1 MTEENTDV
9 VTDAPASAPAG
20 DGFSLLDDSNP
31 DVNPKPQEAGVR
43 PEWLP
48 ESVWDAEKKA
58 PKVDAL
64 LTEFQRADKIAKDL
78 RVKLSKGEQN
88 APKTPDEYKA
98 PVFEG
103 DDAALSKMLDPAD
116 PFIKSI
122 NGLAHEA
129 GLSQRQ
135 YETFMGKAAKLIA
148 EQTKDSGASAEMTA
162 EEKEDYR
169 RQVYEEI
176 GPGAAQMVTAV
187 ASHINTLYKQGQF
200 SESEMKEIKAIGSSA
215 DGLKVLNKFRVL
227 MGGESIPTNVDA
239 LAIHG
244 LPSDAEIGAVIGSEK
259 YMSGDPETIGK
270 VERWLDQRR
279 QAGRPERLQF

>member
-1 MTEENTDV
+1 MTEENTE
-9 VTDAPASAPAG
+9 VTDAPVAAPSN

-31 DVNPKPQEAGVR
+31 DVAPKQQEAGVR
-43 PEWLP
+43 PDWLP

-103 DDAALSKMLDPAD
+103 DDAALSKMLDPSD
-116 PFIKSI
+116 PFVKGLNSI
-122 NGLAHEA
+122 AHEA
-129 GLSQRQ
+129 GLSQKQ
-135 YETFMGKAAKLIA
+135 YETFMGKAAKMIA
-148 EQTKDSGASAEMTA
+148 EQAGNAQAPTEMTA

-169 RQVYEEI
+169 RKVYDEI

-187 ASHINTLYKQGQF
+187 AAHINMLKNQGQF
-200 SESEMKEIKAIGSSA
+200 SESELTEIKAMASTA
-215 DGLKVLNKFRVL
+215 DGLKVLNKMRVL

-270 VERWLDQRR
+270 VDRWLDQRR